1 MSTSEELAMKLFEP
15 FNLGPNKLKNRIVM
29 APMTRG
35 RAIDGNIPN
44 PLAATYYSQR
54 ATAGLIITEATQVSP
69 QGIGYPRTP
78 GIYTP
83 AQIEGW
89 KKVTDSVHQAGGLI
103 FLQLWHVG
111 RISHP
116 DFQGDELPV
125 GPSAVN
131 ADGEVYTYSGKKKMV
146 TPRALETHE
155 LPGIIEQFRQGAKN
169 AMQAGFDGV
178 EVHGAN
184 GYLLDQFL
192 RDGTNK
198 RSDIYG
204 GSVANRARLPLEVT
218 DAVIDV
224 WGADRVGFR
233 VSPRSNFNSMFDSEP
248 VQTFSYLTREL
259 SKRGLAYLHVVEG
272 KSVLPQGTHPLTPI
286 LRKLF
291 KGTCM
296 VNEGFDGKSAELSL
310 QEGSSDLVSFGKL
323 FLANPDLPER
333 LKKGAGFNQPDVAT
347 FYLGDEKGFVD
358 YPTLNEPEKPKDN
371 NV

>member
-1 MSTSEELAMKLFEP
+1 MKLFQP
-15 FNLGPNKLKNRIVM
+15 LNLGPNKLKNRIVM

-35 RAIDGNIPN
+35 RAVDGNVPN
-44 PLAATYYSQR
+44 PLASRYYSER
-54 ATAGLIITEATQVSP
+54 ASAGLIITEATQVSP

-83 AQIEGW
+83 AQIGAW
-89 KKVTDSVHQAGGLI
+89 KKVTYSVHQAGGVI

-116 DFQGDELPV
+116 DFQGGELPV
-125 GPSAVN
+125 APSAVN

-169 AMQAGFDGV
+169 AKEARFDGV
-178 EVHGAN
+178 EIHGAN

-233 VSPRSNFNSMFDSEP
+233 VSPHSNFNSMFDSDP
-248 VQTFSYLTREL
+248 AQTFSYLTGEL

-272 KSVLPQGTHPLTPI
+272 NAVLPQGALPLTPV
-286 LRKLF
+286 LRRIF
-291 KGTCM
+291 NGTFIG
-296 VNEGFDGKSAELSL
+296 NEGYDGKSAELAL
-310 QEGSSDLVSFGKL
+310 QEGLSDLVSFGKL

-333 LKKGAGFNQPDVAT
+333 LKAGADFNSPDIAT
-347 FYLGDEKGFVD
+347 FYVGDEKGYID
-358 YPTLNEPEKPKDN
+358 YPKYKPE
-371 NV
+371 

>member
-1 MSTSEELAMKLFEP
+1 MKLFEP

-35 RAIDGNIPN
+35 RALDGNIPN
-44 PLAATYYSQR
+44 PLARRYYSER
-54 ATAGLIITEATQVSP
+54 ASAGLIITEATQVSS

-78 GIYTP
+78 GIYTS

-89 KKVTDSVHQAGGLI
+89 RKVTDSVHQAGGLI

-116 DFQGDELPV
+116 DFHGGDLPV
-125 GPSAVN
+125 APSAIN
-131 ADGEVYTYSGKKKMV
+131 ADAEVYTYSGKKQMV

-155 LPGIIEQFRQGAKN
+155 LPGIIEQFRQSAKN
-169 AMQAGFDGV
+169 AKQAGFDGV

-204 GSVANRARLPLEVT
+204 GSISNRARLPLEVT
-218 DAVIDV
+218 DAVIDI

-233 VSPRSNFNSMFDSEP
+233 VSPNSTFNSMSDSDP
-248 VQTFSYLTREL
+248 AKTFSYLTQEL
-259 SKRGLAYLHVVEG
+259 SKKGLAYLHVVEG
-272 KSVLPQGTHPLTPI
+272 KAPLPEEALALTPV

-291 KGTCM
+291 HGTYM
-296 VNEGFDGKSAELSL
+296 VNEGYNGNSAELAL
-310 QEGSSDLVSFGKL
+310 QEGVSDLVSFGKL

-333 LKKGAGFNQPDVAT
+333 LKKGADFNKPDFTT
-347 FYLGDEKGFVD
+347 FYVGDEKGYVD
-358 YPTLNEPEKPKDN
+358 YPALNKQ
-371 NV
+371 

>member
-1 MSTSEELAMKLFEP
+1 MKLFAS

-44 PLAATYYSQR
+44 PLASRYYSER
-54 ATAGLIITEATQVSP
+54 ASAGLIITEATQVSS
-69 QGIGYPRTP
+69 QGIGYVRTP
-78 GIYTP
+78 GIYTS

-89 KKVTDSVHQAGGLI
+89 RKVTDSVHLAGGCI

-116 DFQGDELPV
+116 EFHSGDLPV
-125 GPSAVN
+125 APSANN
-131 ADGEVYTYSGKKKMV
+131 ADGEVFTYSGKKKMV
-146 TPRALETHE
+146 TPRALETDE

-169 AMQAGFDGV
+169 AKQAGFDGV
-178 EVHGAN
+178 EIHGAN

-204 GSVANRARLPLEVT
+204 GRISNRARLPLEVT

-224 WGADRVGFR
+224 WGADRVGYR
-233 VSPRSNFNSMFDSEP
+233 ISPNSNFNSMFDSDP
-248 VQTFSYLTREL
+248 AQTFSYLTREL
-259 SKRGLAYLHVVEG
+259 SKKELGYLHVVEG
-272 KSVLPQGTHPLTPI
+272 KSGLRPGVFPLTPI

-291 KGTCM
+291 NGAYM
-296 VNEGFDGKSAELSL
+296 VNEGYDGKSAELAL
-310 QEGSSDLVSFGKL
+310 QEGFSDLVSFGTL

-333 LKKGAGFNQPDVAT
+333 LRKGADFNKPDFAT
-347 FYLGDEKGFVD
+347 FYVGDEKGYVD
-358 YPTLNEPEKPKDN
+358 YPTLKRP
-371 NV
+371 